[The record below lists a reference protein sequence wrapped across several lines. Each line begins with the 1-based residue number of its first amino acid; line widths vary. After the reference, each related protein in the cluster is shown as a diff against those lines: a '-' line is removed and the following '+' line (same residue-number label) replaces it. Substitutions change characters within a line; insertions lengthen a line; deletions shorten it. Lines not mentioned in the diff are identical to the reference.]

1 MPQYRA
7 DLIVILLVT
16 FEILVGVIYWL
27 LFDQLS
33 YHISTQV
40 SCVESVHE
48 LLHPTANNTV
58 ARLVHAKANILSW
71 NLALVAC
78 PLKTLHRVAQV
89 TSVSVIIIQ
98 MLQMSVVQT

>member
-16 FEILVGVIYWL
+16 FEILVRDYWL
-27 LFDQLS
+27 LFDQFTINI
-33 YHISTQV
+33 YTQV

-48 LLHPTANNTV
+48 LLHPTVNNTV

-89 TSVSVIIIQ
+89 TSVRRV
-98 MLQMSVVQT
+98 

>member
-27 LFDQLS
+27 FDQLTN
-33 YHISTQV
+33 HISTQV

-89 TSVSVIIIQ
+89 TSVSVNIIQ
-98 MLQMSVVQT
+98 MLQMSVLQT